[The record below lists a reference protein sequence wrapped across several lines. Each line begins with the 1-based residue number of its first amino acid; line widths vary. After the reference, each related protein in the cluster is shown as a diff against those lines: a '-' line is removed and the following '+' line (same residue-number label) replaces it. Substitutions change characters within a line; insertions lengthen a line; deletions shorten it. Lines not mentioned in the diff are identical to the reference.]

1 MLRQT
6 HTLTPTSVFLLYLI
20 RKALP
25 RERPNQK
32 APKIELADNSMVGL
46 LVFIA
51 DKLAGDPGEDA
62 SLSREPE
69 TLASF
74 ASKLRNIRFFRKE
87 IKEATNET
95 TNEATK
101 RKYEEDS
108 EEDSEEEAEEDN
120 EGKTFE
126 EIALQFAEVI
136 KSIYSLDV
144 FMKRVRS
151 DIKKTKTNND
161 SPLLVFMRE
170 CALAY
175 KLMDFDQIAHLFDD
189 IKAFSG
195 ALMHGS
201 LDMSFT
207 LAEQFVDKQIHLIE
221 ESSKVAAPAWLRE
234 QLRRIT
240 ESMPS
245 LSKAHYLAY
254 LVHLHA
260 GEIDSAVTTLCRFVD
275 SVFELADGT
284 MSYNQRHHYAIVNLA
299 ALYARA
305 GYPQL
310 ALSALNQAFPIA
322 HEAGDEMCMSYL
334 LSWLHRLCVELG
346 RDTIMES
353 AQGTIPS
360 EKHMLDALTED
371 TKSRGQHQLLVLAYL
386 SKARWGLIQGKTPV
400 YVLHA
405 LQIASSLAEH
415 YGLEGLAA
423 KTEIARAGIYD
434 AYGNTRLAAA
444 TLQQVL
450 LENHKHVAADDLAV
464 ALSKLATMEASH
476 GHNEAVKR
484 LSEMADRQFPASGA
498 FHASKL
504 WMFAYGKVLFERE
517 WLRLKPA
524 EAERALANLISN
536 SRWVGES
543 ERVIKEC
550 EARLAA
556 MNGRPHEA
564 YRLLLRLTEPQADST
579 AEPSL
584 DYIWSMLDMADLLLE
599 SGREGAISALPVTLR
614 CASLA
619 DQYHLG
625 LARSQGLVRLAQILL
640 HLEYAQQARRL
651 VDEVMP
657 AILAHGNALER
668 GRVLVVH
675 AQVLIATAL
684 PLSPGND
691 LEAAVRELHRAEM
704 EFEKIGARRQ
714 LEQCLELCILASNA
728 AGRTEERDAACGRL
742 RALVQ

>member
-1 MLRQT
+1 MSESEHAHPGGGGGGGGRAAGAAEDTAAQRDQTLSMLRQT

-51 DKLAGDPGEDA
+51 DKLAVSPRLQIEHSSLFAPAHPPLRRAMQGDPGEDA

-221 ESSKVAAPAWLRE
+221 GDQHRATTRNSA
-234 QLRRIT
+234 
-240 ESMPS
+240 
-245 LSKAHYLAY
+245 
-254 LVHLHA
+254 
-260 GEIDSAVTTLCRFVD
+260 DSRQPTDV
-275 SVFELADGT
+275 

-556 MNGRPHEA
+556 MNGRPHE
-564 YRLLLRLTEPQADST
+564 
-579 AEPSL
+579 
-584 DYIWSMLDMADLLLE
+584 
-599 SGREGAISALPVTLR
+599 
-614 CASLA
+614 
-619 DQYHLG
+619 
-625 LARSQGLVRLAQILL
+625 ILL

-675 AQVLIATAL
+675 AQPPAKMPAARSPAAKSQNTSL
-684 PLSPGND
+684 PPKVYVGHLPYNVAKRELEELFGRYGKIRSVEIKHGGYAFVQYGTLS
-691 LEAAVRELHRAEM
+691 EAEEAVRALSNHLFENRKLLV
-704 EFEKIGARRQ
+704 EF
-714 LEQCLELCILASNA
+714 SNK
-728 AGRTEERDAACGRL
+728 RDAVGNCCLLCGMDGHWAR
-742 RALVQ
+742 